1 MSIYLGFF
9 KPRLLF
15 LNGLKR
21 GLKLKISK
29 PKNVFRFK
37 NIIFFDDTPHF
48 LTLEV
53 EILQC
58 VRSWRLWVRQCLI
71 CLYGRTATVSAPN
84 FTSLAQRFLK
94 VNVPTQ
100 MHSARA

>member
-9 KPRLLF
+9 WPRLLF

-37 NIIFFDDTPHF
+37 NIIFFDDTPRFFNIEGKNIAMCQIFAIVGEHG
-48 LTLEV
+48 
-53 EILQC
+53 C
-58 VRSWRLWVRQCLI
+58 RSVSLW
-71 CLYGRTATVSAPN
+71 
-84 FTSLAQRFLK
+84 
-94 VNVPTQ
+94 
-100 MHSARA
+100 